1 MMRSATFLGAAAAV
15 GLWVAGAADAQ
26 TLRRH
31 HHPLH
36 PAGEAG
42 RQIIVHAPESWLTAG
57 PGAEVGTTN
66 RYASDT
72 INGTLGRMPGI
83 DHTTVGLRGEDRLP
97 TNFTV
102 PGCCVP

>member
-1 MMRSATFLGAAAAV
+1 MRSATFLGAAAAV
-15 GLWVAGAADAQ
+15 VLWVAGAADAQ
-26 TLRRH
+26 PLHRH
-31 HHPLH
+31 HPRHPV
-36 PAGEAG
+36 GEEG

-83 DHTTVGLRGEDRLP
+83 DHTTVGLRGQNRLP